1 MTPPP
6 VYLVRKQRAALEDS
20 LLCAAHSAEHSL
32 ALSQSLD
39 RLITHSMRVRR
50 DRFTRV
56 EGRAVRARR
65 QLRDSLMTPLL

>member
-6 VYLVRKQRAALEDS
+6 VHLVRKQRAALEDS
-20 LLCAAHSAEHSL
+20 LLCAAHSAEYSL

-56 EGRAVRARR
+56 AGRAVRPRR
-65 QLRDSLMTPLL
+65 QPRDSLMTPLL

>member
-6 VYLVRKQRAALEDS
+6 VHLVRKQRAALEDS
-20 LLCAAHSAEHSL
+20 LLCAAHSTEHSL

-50 DRFTRV
+50 VRITRDA
-56 EGRAVRARR
+56 GRAVRPRR
-65 QLRDSLMTPLL
+65 QPRDSLMTPLL

>member
-20 LLCAAHSAEHSL
+20 LLCAANSAEHSL

-39 RLITHSMRVRR
+39 RLITHSMR
-50 DRFTRV
+50 
-56 EGRAVRARR
+56 AVSCAI
-65 QLRDSLMTPLL
+65 P

>member
-6 VYLVRKQRAALEDS
+6 VHLVRKQRAALEDS
-20 LLCAAHSAEHSL
+20 LLCASHSAEHSL

-56 EGRAVRARR
+56 AGRAVRPRR
-65 QLRDSLMTPLL
+65 QPRDSLMTPLL

>member
-6 VYLVRKQRAALEDS
+6 VHLVRKQRAALEDS
-20 LLCAAHSAEHSL
+20 LLCAANSAEHSL

-39 RLITHSMRVRR
+39 RLISHTMRVRCR
-50 DRFTRV
+50 RFHRLKAR
-56 EGRAVRARR
+56 GVRPR